1 MTDKFTEYS
10 LPDKAYTSFDAT
22 SLRDFI
28 INRLT
33 EQGTFTDQIYR
44 GSNMSS
50 FIDVI
55 AYSFH
60 TLLFYL
66 NRTSTESMFTETT
79 IYENINRI
87 VKMLNYNPIG
97 YQTSNLSF
105 DAFASEDLVPGTYTI
120 PRYSFINSNDTY
132 FSTDSDI
139 SFTKNSSSDESI
151 PVIGQKHLLYQG
163 KWVEVPSQQ
172 SSGQDFET
180 IFITTTEEGTKVDHF
195 HVHVYVKDYES
206 GKFYQYTETSSL
218 YLHGPTERVFE
229 KRFNENEIY
238 EVKFGDNVT
247 GARLN
252 AGDEVWVYYLESL
265 GEGGQVGANFLDD
278 VSLTLY
284 GTNTFNTLKNDIKP
298 ENVKYITFDNIE
310 TLSLTNS
317 QPSTIPQQRESV
329 DEIKR
334 KAPLHLSSQDRLVT
348 LPEFKT
354 YIEKNYGNMLTSSDV
369 VDNITF
375 MDGHMRYLSE
385 DIGIQYP
392 NLESRV
398 MYNHLNVAT
407 STHFNNIYIYSVPK
421 MTTNTSS
428 TVMTNYLSP
437 AAKELIINDISKKK
451 MISHEVI
458 LIDPV
463 YVAVN
468 LGVTTSTETLNPSV
482 TDNTILIVKKSTAS
496 LRDNDAIIQEVT
508 DTIATYFMNTD
519 MNLGQL
525 IDVNTLGSSILGIP
539 GVDSIETSRTDIDLT
554 VPGLSLSIWNPVYE
568 NDIAVTNQNT
578 KLPYFKFAYLHDAF
592 NLFKKIVIDS

>member
-265 GEGGQVGANFLDD
+265 EEGGQVGANFLDD

-298 ENVKYITFDNIE
+298 ENIKYITFDNIE

>member
-298 ENVKYITFDNIE
+298 ENIKYITFDNIE

-468 LGVTTSTETLNPSV
+468 LGVTTSTETLNPNV

>member
-139 SFTKNSSSDESI
+139 SFTKNTSSDEAIS
-151 PVIGQKHLLYQG
+151 VIGQKHLLYQG
-163 KWVEVPSQQ
+163 KWVEVPGQQ
-172 SSGQDFET
+172 STGQDFET
-180 IFITTTEEGTKVDHF
+180 VFVTTTEQGTKVDHF
-195 HVHVYVKDYES
+195 HVHVYVKDFES
-206 GKFYQYTETSSL
+206 GKFYQYTETTSL
-218 YLHGPTERVFE
+218 YLHGPAERVFE

-238 EVKFGDNVT
+238 EIKFGDNVT
-247 GARLN
+247 GSRLST
-252 AGDEVWVYYLESL
+252 GDEVWVYYLESL

-278 VSLTLY
+278 TTLTLY
-284 GTNTFNTLKNDIKP
+284 GTNTFNTLKNDIRP
-298 ENVKYITFDNIE
+298 ENIKYITFDNVE
-310 TLSLTNS
+310 TLSFTNT

-369 VDNITF
+369 IDNVTF
-375 MDGHMRYLSE
+375 MDGHMKYLSE

-398 MYNHLNVAT
+398 MYNHLNVST
-407 STHFNNIYIYSVPK
+407 STHFNNIYIYGVPK

-428 TVMTNYLSP
+428 TVMTNFLSP
-437 AAKELIINDISKKK
+437 ASKELIINDISKRK
-451 MISHEVI
+451 MVSHEVI

-468 LGVTTSTETLNPSV
+468 LGVTTSTETLTPSI
-482 TDNTILIVKKSTAS
+482 TDNTRLIVKKSSVS

-508 DTIATYFMNTD
+508 DTIAAYFMNTD
-519 MNLGQL
+519 MSLGQV
-525 IDVNTLGSSILGIP
+525 IDVNTLGSSILEIP

-568 NDIAVTNQNT
+568 SDTTITNQNI

-592 NLFKKIVIDS
+592 NLFKKVVIDS

>member
-60 TLLFYL
+60 TLLYYL

-172 SSGQDFET
+172 STGQDFET
-180 IFITTTEEGTKVDHF
+180 IFVTTTEEGTKVDHF

-247 GARLN
+247 GSRLN
-252 AGDEVWVYYLESL
+252 AGDEVRVYYLESL

-278 VSLTLY
+278 TTLTLY

-298 ENVKYITFDNIE
+298 ENIKYITFDNVE
-310 TLSLTNS
+310 TLSFTNT
-317 QPSTIPQQRESV
+317 QPSTMPQQRESV

-369 VDNITF
+369 IDNVTF
-375 MDGHMRYLSE
+375 MDGHMKYLSE

-398 MYNHLNVAT
+398 MYNHLNVST
-407 STHFNNIYIYSVPK
+407 STHFNNIYIYGVPK

-428 TVMTNYLSP
+428 TVMTNFLSP
-437 AAKELIINDISKKK
+437 ASKELIINDISKKK
-451 MISHEVI
+451 MVSHEVI
-458 LIDPV
+458 LMDPV

-468 LGVTTSTETLNPSV
+468 LGVTTSTETSTPGI
-482 TDNTILIVKKSTAS
+482 TDNTRLIVKKSTVS

-508 DTIATYFMNTD
+508 DTIASYFMNTD

-525 IDVNTLGSSILGIP
+525 IDVNTLGSSILEIP

-568 NDIAVTNQNT
+568 GDTTITNQNI

-592 NLFKKIVIDS
+592 NLFKKVVIDS

>member
-252 AGDEVWVYYLESL
+252 AGDEVWIYYLESL

>member
-139 SFTKNSSSDESI
+139 SFTKNTSSDEAIS
-151 PVIGQKHLLYQG
+151 VIGQKHLLYQG
-163 KWVEVPSQQ
+163 KWVEVPGQQ
-172 SSGQDFET
+172 STGQDFET
-180 IFITTTEEGTKVDHF
+180 VFVTTTEQGTKVDHF
-195 HVHVYVKDYES
+195 HVHVYVKDFDS
-206 GKFYQYTETSSL
+206 GKFYQYTETTSL
-218 YLHGPTERVFE
+218 YLHGPAERVFE

-238 EVKFGDNVT
+238 EIKFGDNVT
-247 GARLN
+247 GSRLN
-252 AGDEVWVYYLESL
+252 PGDEVWVYYLESL

-278 VSLTLY
+278 TTLALY

-298 ENVKYITFDNIE
+298 ENIKYITFDNIE
-310 TLSLTNS
+310 TLSFTNT

-354 YIEKNYGNMLTSSDV
+354 YVEKNYGNMLTSSDV
-369 VDNITF
+369 VDNMTF
-375 MDGHMRYLSE
+375 MDGHMKYLSE
-385 DIGIQYP
+385 DVGIQYP
-392 NLESRV
+392 NMESRV
-398 MYNHLNVAT
+398 MYNHLNIAT
-407 STHFNNIYIYSVPK
+407 STHFNNIYIYGVPK

-428 TVMTNYLSP
+428 TVMTNFLSP
-437 AAKELIINDISKKK
+437 ASKELISNDINKKK
-451 MISHEVI
+451 MVSHEVI
-458 LIDPV
+458 LVDPV

-468 LGVTTSTETLNPSV
+468 LGVTTSTETLSPSI
-482 TDNTILIVKKSTAS
+482 TDNTRLIVKKSSVS

-508 DTIATYFMNTD
+508 DTIAAYFMNTD
-519 MNLGQL
+519 MSLGQL
-525 IDVNTLGSSILGIP
+525 IDVNTLGSSILEIP

-554 VPGLSLSIWNPVYE
+554 VPGLSLSVWNPVYD
-568 NDIAVTNQNT
+568 NDITITNQNI

-592 NLFKKIVIDS
+592 NLFKKVVIDS

>member
-60 TLLFYL
+60 TLLYYL

-172 SSGQDFET
+172 STGQDFET
-180 IFITTTEEGTKVDHF
+180 IFVTTTEEGTKVDHF

-238 EVKFGDNVT
+238 EVKFGDNLT
-247 GARLN
+247 GSRLN

-278 VSLTLY
+278 TTLTLY

-298 ENVKYITFDNIE
+298 ENIKYITFDNVE
-310 TLSLTNS
+310 TLSFTNT

-369 VDNITF
+369 VDNISY
-375 MDGHMRYLSE
+375 MDGHMKYLSE

-398 MYNHLNVAT
+398 MYNHLNIAT
-407 STHFNNIYIYSVPK
+407 STHFNNIYIYGVPK

-428 TVMTNYLSP
+428 TVMTNFLSP
-437 AAKELIINDISKKK
+437 ASKELIINDISKKK
-451 MISHEVI
+451 MVSHEVI

-468 LGVTTSTETLNPSV
+468 LGVTTSTETSTPDITNS
-482 TDNTILIVKKSTAS
+482 TRLIVKKSTTS

-508 DTIATYFMNTD
+508 DTIAAYFMNTD

-525 IDVNTLGSSILGIP
+525 IDVNTLGSSILEIP

-568 NDIAVTNQNT
+568 GDTIITNQNI

-592 NLFKKIVIDS
+592 NLFKKVVIDS

>member
-139 SFTKNSSSDESI
+139 SFTKNTSSDEAIS
-151 PVIGQKHLLYQG
+151 VIGQKHLLYQG
-163 KWVEVPSQQ
+163 KWIEVPGQQ
-172 SSGQDFET
+172 STGQDFET
-180 IFITTTEEGTKVDHF
+180 VFVTTTEQGTKVDHF
-195 HVHVYVKDYES
+195 HVHVYVKSFES
-206 GKFYQYTETSSL
+206 GKFYQYTETTSL
-218 YLHGPTERVFE
+218 YLHGPAERVFE

-238 EVKFGDNVT
+238 EIKFGDNVT
-247 GARLN
+247 GSRLN
-252 AGDEVWVYYLESL
+252 PGDEVWVYYLESL

-278 VSLTLY
+278 TTLALY

-298 ENVKYITFDNIE
+298 ENIKYITFDNIE
-310 TLSLTNS
+310 TLSFTNT

-354 YIEKNYGNMLTSSDV
+354 YVEKNYGNMLTSSDV
-369 VDNITF
+369 VDNMTF
-375 MDGHMRYLSE
+375 MDGHMKYLSE
-385 DIGIQYP
+385 DVGIQYP
-392 NLESRV
+392 NMESRV
-398 MYNHLNVAT
+398 MYNHLNIAT
-407 STHFNNIYIYSVPK
+407 STHFNNIYIYGVPK

-428 TVMTNYLSP
+428 TVMTNFLSP
-437 AAKELIINDISKKK
+437 ASKELISNDINKKK
-451 MISHEVI
+451 MVSHEVI
-458 LIDPV
+458 LVDPV

-468 LGVTTSTETLNPSV
+468 LGVTTSTETLSPSI
-482 TDNTILIVKKSTAS
+482 TDNTRLIVKKSSVS

-508 DTIATYFMNTD
+508 DTIAAYFMNTD
-519 MNLGQL
+519 MSLGQL
-525 IDVNTLGSSILGIP
+525 IDVNTLGSSILEIP

-554 VPGLSLSIWNPVYE
+554 VTGLSLSVWNPVYD
-568 NDIAVTNQNT
+568 NDITITNQNI

-592 NLFKKIVIDS
+592 NLFKKVVIDS